1 MFLRVFQQEQGF
13 RTGGIWHLTQ
23 GICCLSHATM
33 HNKSV
38 PRFSLRC
45 PVKWKSTC
53 NFNYKIIFKYN
64 LYYYRCLVSKS
75 CPTLCDPWS
84 IVRQASL
91 SFSVSWT
98 LLVLMPIEMVML
110 SNHLILCHSL
120 LLLPSIF
127 KYNTFCKLCMLYQ
140 NSGLSNTVWGV
151 ISLHAMWFHSIRKMS
166 KTMLFIHLF
175 IVLSHE
181 MYMLGTQQQN
191 TLLGL
196 IYALMKSQNL

>member
-1 MFLRVFQQEQGF
+1 MQ
-13 RTGGIWHLTQ
+13 
-23 GICCLSHATM
+23 
-33 HNKSV
+33 NKSV
-38 PRFSLRC
+38 PHFSLRC

-53 NFNYKIIFKYN
+53 NFNYKIILKYN

-98 LLVLMPIEMVML
+98 LLILMSIEMVML

-127 KYNTFCKLCMLYQ
+127 KYNTFCKLYMLYQ

-196 IYALMKSQNL
+196 IYAPMKSQNL